1 MVELYLSMA
10 AFALAAS
17 ISPGPVNLVALGSG
31 ARFGWRPSLW
41 HVSGASVGFAVLLLL
56 IGLGLHTMLERLPVL
71 LVFIRFAGV
80 AFFLYMAWQLAA
92 DDGVLSPEAEGRR
105 PGFWAGAVMQWLNPK
120 AWLASLASMGLF
132 ATEGGRG
139 PDLGLHTVVLP
150 DLLPVRCQLG
160 LGRQSPGTS
169 PAAAGAH
176 AALQSTVGAFAGGQ
190 RRLLV
195 DGLSG
200 AVLTGGCR
208 QMFLEGPLKMRL
220 IGKAGAQCR
229 IGQAQALA

>member
-17 ISPGPVNLVALGSG
+17 ITPGPVNLVALGSG

-56 IGLGLHTMLERLPVL
+56 IGLGLHKMLERLPVL

-132 ATEGGRG
+132 ATEGGVGRIWAFTLLYFLICYLSVASWAWAAVAWDVTCNSRSACGASIACWRCCWWPVPATCWWIERRG
-139 PDLGLHTVVLP
+139 TDRGLPPDV
-150 DLLPVRCQLG
+150 
-160 LGRQSPGTS
+160 S
-169 PAAAGAH
+169 
-176 AALQSTVGAFAGGQ
+176 
-190 RRLLV
+190 
-195 DGLSG
+195 
-200 AVLTGGCR
+200 
-208 QMFLEGPLKMRL
+208 
-220 IGKAGAQCR
+220 
-229 IGQAQALA
+229 

>member
-132 ATEGGRG
+132 ATEGGVGRIWAF
-139 PDLGLHTVVLP
+139 T
-150 DLLPVRCQLG
+150 LLYFLICYLSVASWAWAGSRLERH
-160 LGRQSPGTS
+160 LRQPERMRR
-169 PAAAGAH
+169 
-176 AALQSTVGAFAGGQ
+176 FN
-190 RRLLV
+190 RLLALLLV
-195 DGLSG
+195 VS
-200 AVLTGGCR
+200 
-208 QMFLEGPLKMRL
+208 
-220 IGKAGAQCR
+220 AGY
-229 IGQAQALA
+229 LLMD